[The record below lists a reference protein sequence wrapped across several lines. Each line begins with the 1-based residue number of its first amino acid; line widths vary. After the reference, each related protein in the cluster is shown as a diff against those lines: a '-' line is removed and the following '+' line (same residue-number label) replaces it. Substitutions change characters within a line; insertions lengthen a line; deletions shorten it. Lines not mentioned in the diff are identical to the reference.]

1 MERNTTEFYLVLDY
15 DEDGER
21 LLSRG
26 LGMKPEVFISKAGAI
41 RFALEKVVTVTPHA
55 KIKFPRVYS
64 RGAVQGHAI
73 QVDGVLLTET
83 MVEQR
88 YA

>member
-1 MERNTTEFYLVLDY
+1 
-15 DEDGER
+15 
-21 LLSRG
+21 
-26 LGMKPEVFISKAGAI
+26 MKPEVFISKAGAI
-41 RFALEKVVTVTPHA
+41 SFALEYLAPTTPLTS
-55 KIKFPRVYS
+55 IQYPRVYA

-73 QVDGVLLTET
+73 QVDGVLLTEA